1 MVMVTNN
8 HAEKKPTI
16 AEVFDNNN
24 TCILE
29 DGRIAFCAWMDAQL
43 FNKVDKENY
52 ILCFTVDDDG
62 ETNLEYIKTNT
73 PAIPCDV
80 KIVCDVEIV
89 VE

>member
-29 DGRIAFCAWMDAQL
+29 DGRIAFCAWMDAYV
-43 FNKVDKENY
+43 FDKVNEKDSL
-52 ILCFTVDDDG
+52 LCFTVDRDG
-62 ETNLEYIKTNT
+62 ETNIEYLRTST
-73 PAIPCDV
+73 PATP
-80 KIVCDVEIV
+80 CDVEIV